1 MVSTAEYSLK
11 VYFLKA
17 DDYLSAFFMSK
28 YFTLKKGRLMTI
40 NVSQLFYYPVKSLPG
55 INAQNMKVNSWGPHH
70 DRRLML
76 VDGEGRMITQ
86 RQCRLM
92 ALIKVRDLGDSLQ
105 LEFRGLSI
113 SIAWPNFN
121 KEVNRKIVSVWND
134 EIEAQIIPGSINTWL
149 SDVLQRPV
157 QLVYMSEN
165 THRQVDLK
173 YAPEVVRTSFSDGF
187 PFLLISMAS
196 IAFLQK
202 KLPFDLD
209 VRRFRPNIVV
219 DGCEAFA
226 EDSWSQIRIGEI
238 EFQLVKPCARC
249 VMPSINMETAQ
260 IQKEVM
266 QVMNDH
272 RKREG
277 DVFMGKNMVHTG
289 EGELQLGQIIEVVKT
304 S

>member
-1 MVSTAEYSLK
+1 
-11 VYFLKA
+11 
-17 DDYLSAFFMSK
+17 
-28 YFTLKKGRLMTI
+28 MTI
-40 NVSQLFYYPVKSLPG
+40 NVSKLFYYPVKSLAG
-55 INAQNMKVNSWGPHH
+55 INAQEMVINSWGPHH

-92 ALIKVRDLGDSLQ
+92 ALIQMRDLGDSLE
-105 LEFRGLSI
+105 LEFRGQSVP
-113 SIAWPNFN
+113 IAWPNFN
-121 KEVNRKIVSVWND
+121 EEGNRKIVWVWND
-134 EIEAQIIPGSINTWL
+134 EIEAQVIPGSINTWL
-149 SDVLQRPV
+149 SDVLQRKV
-157 QLVYMSEN
+157 QLVYMPEN
-165 THRQVDLK
+165 IQRQVDLN
-173 YAPEVVRTSFSDGF
+173 YADEGVRTSFSDGF
-187 PFLLISMAS
+187 PFLLISRAS
-196 IAFLQK
+196 IEFLQN
-202 KLPFDLD
+202 KLSFDLD

-226 EDSWSQIRIGEI
+226 EDSWRQIRVGEI

-272 RKREG
+272 RKRDG
-277 DVFMGKNMVHTG
+277 DVFMGQNMVHVG
-289 EGELQLGQIIEVVKT
+289 EGVLQLGQTVEVVQ